1 MIQLFVNTFVKKD
14 NQLENLSHI
23 ATIVGV
29 LLAIIVAIGG
39 VIKYFSEKK
48 DKKYEQYIEEKRNKG
63 EKLAETY
70 NELLKIIALF
80 PNKTPYDIMTN
91 LPFSPV
97 FNREDFDT
105 VNRILEIQIKED
117 YQKRLER
124 EGLTYQDEEDIKTKI
139 WNREYYNKEIEKI
152 KNQYFL
158 AKKGYEQFRR
168 NDKIIELYASQD
180 VKNCL
185 VKFDVTWH
193 NAFIA
198 GRFLEYNDGR
208 NNKLD
213 DIRWELERVIR
224 EDLGVM
230 K

>member
-1 MIQLFVNTFVKKD
+1 MIQIFVNTFVKKD

-39 VIKYFSEKK
+39 VIKYFREKK
-48 DKKYEQYIEEKRNKG
+48 DKEYERYIEGKRNKRD
-63 EKLAETY
+63 KLTATY

-80 PNKTPYDIMTN
+80 PNKTPYDIMN
-91 LPFSPV
+91 NISFSPV
-97 FNREDFDT
+97 FNFEDFDT

-124 EGLTYQDEEDIKTKI
+124 KGLTYQDEEDIKTEI
-139 WNREYYNKEIEKI
+139 RNREYYIKEIEKI

-158 AKKGYEQFRR
+158 AKKEYERFRTT
-168 NDKIIELYASQD
+168 DKIIELYASQD

-198 GRFLEYNDGR
+198 GRLLEYNDGR

-213 DIRWELERVIR
+213 NIRWELEFIIR
-224 EDLGVM
+224 KDLGIM
-230 K
+230 

>member
-63 EKLAETY
+63 EKLTETY

-80 PNKTPYDIMTN
+80 PNRTPYDVMTN

-97 FNREDFDT
+97 FNRENFDT
-105 VNRILEIQIKED
+105 VNRILEIQIQKD
-117 YQKRLER
+117 FQKRLER
-124 EGLTYQDEEDIKTKI
+124 ENLNYQDAEDIKTEI
-139 WNREYYNKEIEKI
+139 RNREYYIKEIEKI

-158 AKKGYEQFRR
+158 AKKEYERFRST
-168 NDKIIELYASQD
+168 DKIIELYASQD
-180 VKNCL
+180 VKNYL
-185 VKFDVTWH
+185 VEFDVTWH
-193 NAFIA
+193 NAFIV
-198 GRFLEYNDGR
+198 GRPLEYNDGR

-213 DIRWELERVIR
+213 DIRWELEQVIR
-224 EDLGVM
+224 ADLGII
-230 K
+230 

>member
-1 MIQLFVNTFVKKD
+1 MVDILSQV
-14 NQLENLSHI
+14 NQLENWSYI
-23 ATIVGV
+23 ATIIGV
-29 LLAIIVAIGG
+29 LVTIIVSIGG
-39 VIKYFSEKK
+39 VIKYFREKK
-48 DKKYEQYIEEKRNKG
+48 DKEYERYIEGKRNKRD
-63 EKLAETY
+63 KLTATY

-80 PNKTPYDIMTN
+80 PNKTPYDVMTN

-97 FNREDFDT
+97 FSRENFDT

-124 EGLTYQDEEDIKTKI
+124 EGLTYQDEEDIKTEI
-139 WNREYYNKEIEKI
+139 RNREYYIKEIEKI

-158 AKKGYEQFRR
+158 AKKGYERFRR

-185 VKFDVTWH
+185 VKFDVTWY

-198 GRFLEYNDGR
+198 GRPLEYNYGR

-213 DIRWELERVIR
+213 DIRRKLEYLIR
-224 EDLGVM
+224 ADLGTV
-230 K
+230 

>member
-1 MIQLFVNTFVKKD
+1 MIQLFVNTFVKKY

-48 DKKYEQYIEEKRNKG
+48 DKKYERYMEEKRNKRD
-63 EKLAETY
+63 KLTETY
-70 NELLKIIALF
+70 KELLIIALI
-80 PNKTPYDIMTN
+80 PNKTPYDVMNN
-91 LPFSPV
+91 LSFSPV
-97 FNREDFDT
+97 FNLENFDT
-105 VNRILEIQIKED
+105 VNIILEIQIQED

-124 EGLTYQDEEDIKTKI
+124 KGLTYQDEEDIKTEI
-139 WNREYYNKEIEKI
+139 RNREYYIKEIEKI

-158 AKKGYEQFRR
+158 AKKEYERFRST
-168 NDKIIELYASQD
+168 DKIIELYASQD

-185 VKFDVTWH
+185 NKFDVTWH

-198 GRFLEYNDGR
+198 GRPLEYNDGR

-213 DIRWELERVIR
+213 DIHWELEQVIR
-224 EDLGVM
+224 ADLGLI
-230 K
+230 

>member
-1 MIQLFVNTFVKKD
+1 MLLQV
-14 NQLENLSHI
+14 NQLENWSYI

-29 LLAIIVAIGG
+29 LLAIIVALGG
-39 VIKYFSEKK
+39 VIKYFREKK
-48 DKKYEQYIEEKRNKG
+48 DKEYERYIEGKRNKRD
-63 EKLAETY
+63 KLTATY

-80 PNKTPYDIMTN
+80 PNKTPYDITTN

-97 FNREDFDT
+97 FNLEDFDT
-105 VNRILEIQIKED
+105 ANRILEIQIKED

-124 EGLTYQDEEDIKTKI
+124 EGLTYQDEEDIKTEI
-139 WNREYYNKEIEKI
+139 RNREYYIKEIEKI

-158 AKKGYEQFRR
+158 AKKEYERFRS

-185 VKFDVTWH
+185 VEFDVTWH

-198 GRFLEYNDGR
+198 GRPLEYNDGR

-213 DIRWELERVIR
+213 DIRWKLEQVIR
-224 EDLGVM
+224 VDLGII
-230 K
+230 

>member
-1 MIQLFVNTFVKKD
+1 MIQIFVNTFVKKD

-39 VIKYFSEKK
+39 VIKYFREKK
-48 DKKYEQYIEEKRNKG
+48 DKEYERYIEGKRNKRD
-63 EKLAETY
+63 KLTATY

-80 PNKTPYDIMTN
+80 PNKTPYDIMN
-91 LPFSPV
+91 NISFSPV
-97 FNREDFDT
+97 FNFEDFDT

-124 EGLTYQDEEDIKTKI
+124 KGLTYQDEEDIKTEI
-139 WNREYYNKEIEKI
+139 RNREYYIKEIEKI

-158 AKKGYEQFRR
+158 AKKEYERFRST
-168 NDKIIELYASQD
+168 DKIIVLYASQD

-198 GRFLEYNDGR
+198 GRLLEYNDGR

-213 DIRWELERVIR
+213 NIRWELEFIIR
-224 EDLGVM
+224 KDLGIM
-230 K
+230 

>member
-1 MIQLFVNTFVKKD
+1 MVDILSQV
-14 NQLENLSHI
+14 NQLENWSYI
-23 ATIVGV
+23 ATIIGV
-29 LLAIIVAIGG
+29 LVTIIVSIGG
-39 VIKYFSEKK
+39 VIKYFREKK
-48 DKKYEQYIEEKRNKG
+48 DKEYERYIEGKRNKRD
-63 EKLAETY
+63 KLTATY

-80 PNKTPYDIMTN
+80 PNKTPYDVMTN

-124 EGLTYQDEEDIKTKI
+124 EGLTYQDEEDIKTEI
-139 WNREYYNKEIEKI
+139 RNREYYIKEIEKI

-158 AKKGYEQFRR
+158 AKKGYERFRR

-198 GRFLEYNDGR
+198 GRLLEYNNGR

-213 DIRWELERVIR
+213 DIRWELEQVIR
-224 EDLGVM
+224 ADLGII
-230 K
+230 

>member
-1 MIQLFVNTFVKKD
+1 MIQLIVNAFVEKE

-48 DKKYEQYIEEKRNKG
+48 DKKYERYIEEKRNKG
-63 EKLAETY
+63 EKLTETY
-70 NELLKIIALF
+70 NELLKIIAVF
-80 PNKTPYDIMTN
+80 PNKTPYDVMDN
-91 LPFSPV
+91 LSFPPA
-97 FNREDFDT
+97 FNCEDFDT
-105 VNRILEIQIKED
+105 VNRILELQIKED

-124 EGLTYQDEEDIKTKI
+124 KGLTYQDEEDIKTEI
-139 WNREYYNKEIEKI
+139 RNREYYIKEIEKI

-158 AKKGYEQFRR
+158 AKKEYERFRS

-185 VKFDVTWH
+185 VEFDVTWH

-198 GRFLEYNDGR
+198 GRSLEYKDGR

-213 DIRWELERVIR
+213 DIRWKLEAVIR